1 MNERTLR
8 ALEFNEILIR
18 LKEYA
23 ISDKTKKQ
31 INIDMFQT
39 LEADVKKTLSEVDDA
54 LTMLRYR
61 PVEMSG
67 IQDIISY
74 VKRAKIGSVLSVN
87 ELIAIKQMLNRKD
100 MLIGVFNE
108 FYDKEIELETL
119 SHYERALPSE
129 RSLYNK
135 IVETV
140 DETGVLDHASS
151 TLLSIRKRIS
161 REESGIRT
169 RLNDIMRKHSKK
181 LSDSLVTMRN
191 NRYVL
196 PVKADS
202 QSEVKGIIHDVS
214 TSGLTVYIEPM
225 AIVEISNRIQHLRED
240 EKNEVNKILTELTG
254 IVAENEYDLLQI
266 DEVLHILD
274 LVFAKAKY
282 GMSYKGTIPAI
293 GTDESIHLVNAF
305 HPLID
310 IEQVVK
316 NDIFVDR
323 DTTGIII
330 TGPNT
335 GGKTVTIKT
344 IGLSVIMAQCG
355 IPIPALD
362 GSRLR
367 LFESIY
373 ADIGDEQSIEQ
384 SLSTFSSHLTNIAD
398 ILNRVDEKSLVIL
411 DELGAGTDPE
421 EGAALAI
428 SILEYLLDRDVTVIA
443 TTHYPELKSF
453 SYGRTNTIN
462 ASMEFDVG
470 TLSPTYRLLMGIPGK
485 SNAFEI
491 SEKLGLDKNVIERAR
506 ALSGRDNYEINEM
519 IGALERHTTHARDNE
534 LETKRLLENA
544 ASLKQELEGYKN
556 KFEREKQSMIEAAEE
571 KANEIIKKSER
582 KAQDIIDDLELM
594 KTLGADSIEQ
604 HKLIEAK
611 KSLSDSYYHKAI
623 KKDVKNEVEEKL
635 EVGDEVDVLT
645 YGQKGF
651 VIDIEDDDISVQ
663 MGIIKMKVKKDELK
677 KRKQEKKKAP
687 AVKRVSRMNV
697 SNSLDLR
704 GERYEDAMIKLERY
718 LDQVVLSNLSEV
730 EIIHGKGTG
739 ALQKG
744 VQQHLKQHSKVAT
757 FRGGL
762 PSEGGFGV
770 TIVTMK

>member
-67 IQDIISY
+67 IQDITSY

-108 FYDKEIELETL
+108 LYDKEIELETL

-151 TLLSIRKRIS
+151 TLLSIRKKIS

-316 NDIFVDR
+316 NDVYVDR
-323 DTTGIII
+323 DTTGVII

-398 ILNRVDEKSLVIL
+398 ILNRADEKSLIIL

-645 YGQKGF
+645 YGQKGV

>member
-67 IQDIISY
+67 IQDITSY

-108 FYDKEIELETL
+108 LYDKEIELETL

-151 TLLSIRKRIS
+151 TLLSIRKKIS

-240 EKNEVNKILTELTG
+240 EKNEVNKILAELTG
-254 IVAENEYDLLQI
+254 LVAENEYDLLQI

>member
-67 IQDIISY
+67 IQDITSY

-108 FYDKEIELETL
+108 LYDKEIELETL

-151 TLLSIRKRIS
+151 TLLSIRKKIS

-240 EKNEVNKILTELTG
+240 EKNEVNKILAELTG
-254 IVAENEYDLLQI
+254 LVAENEYDLLQI

-316 NDIFVDR
+316 NDVYVDR
-323 DTTGIII
+323 DTTGVII

-398 ILNRVDEKSLVIL
+398 ILNRADEKSLIIL

-645 YGQKGF
+645 YGQKGV

>member
-67 IQDIISY
+67 IQDITSY

-140 DETGVLDHASS
+140 DETGILDHASS
-151 TLLSIRKRIS
+151 TLLSIRKKIS

-240 EKNEVNKILTELTG
+240 EKNEVNKILAELTG
-254 IVAENEYDLLQI
+254 LVAENEYDLLQI

-316 NDIFVDR
+316 NDVYVDR
-323 DTTGIII
+323 DTTGVII

-398 ILNRVDEKSLVIL
+398 ILNRADEKSLIIL

-534 LETKRLLENA
+534 LETKRLLKNA
-544 ASLKQELEGYKN
+544 ESLKQELEGYKN

-645 YGQKGF
+645 YGQKGV
-651 VIDIEDDDISVQ
+651 VIDIEGDDISVQ

-704 GERYEDAMIKLERY
+704 GERYEDAMIKLDRY

>member
-67 IQDIISY
+67 IQDITSY

-151 TLLSIRKRIS
+151 TLLSIRKKIS

-240 EKNEVNKILTELTG
+240 EKNEVNKILAELTG
-254 IVAENEYDLLQI
+254 LVAENEYDLLQI

-316 NDIFVDR
+316 NDILVDR

-384 SLSTFSSHLTNIAD
+384 SLSTFSSH
-398 ILNRVDEKSLVIL
+398 
-411 DELGAGTDPE
+411 
-421 EGAALAI
+421 
-428 SILEYLLDRDVTVIA
+428 
-443 TTHYPELKSF
+443 
-453 SYGRTNTIN
+453 
-462 ASMEFDVG
+462 
-470 TLSPTYRLLMGIPGK
+470 
-485 SNAFEI
+485 
-491 SEKLGLDKNVIERAR
+491 
-506 ALSGRDNYEINEM
+506 
-519 IGALERHTTHARDNE
+519 
-534 LETKRLLENA
+534 
-544 ASLKQELEGYKN
+544 
-556 KFEREKQSMIEAAEE
+556 
-571 KANEIIKKSER
+571 
-582 KAQDIIDDLELM
+582 
-594 KTLGADSIEQ
+594 
-604 HKLIEAK
+604 
-611 KSLSDSYYHKAI
+611 
-623 KKDVKNEVEEKL
+623 
-635 EVGDEVDVLT
+635 
-645 YGQKGF
+645 
-651 VIDIEDDDISVQ
+651 
-663 MGIIKMKVKKDELK
+663 
-677 KRKQEKKKAP
+677 
-687 AVKRVSRMNV
+687 
-697 SNSLDLR
+697 
-704 GERYEDAMIKLERY
+704 
-718 LDQVVLSNLSEV
+718 
-730 EIIHGKGTG
+730 
-739 ALQKG
+739 
-744 VQQHLKQHSKVAT
+744 
-757 FRGGL
+757 
-762 PSEGGFGV
+762 
-770 TIVTMK
+770 

>member
-67 IQDIISY
+67 IQDITSY

-140 DETGVLDHASS
+140 DETGILDHASS
-151 TLLSIRKRIS
+151 TLLSIRKKIS

-240 EKNEVNKILTELTG
+240 EKNEVNKILAELTG
-254 IVAENEYDLLQI
+254 LVAENEYDLLQI

-316 NDIFVDR
+316 NDVYVDR
-323 DTTGIII
+323 DTTGVII

-398 ILNRVDEKSLVIL
+398 ILNRADEKSLIIL

-645 YGQKGF
+645 YGQKGV

-704 GERYEDAMIKLERY
+704 GERYEDAMIKLDRY

>member
-240 EKNEVNKILTELTG
+240 QKNEVNKILTELTG

-645 YGQKGF
+645 YGQKGV

>member
-67 IQDIISY
+67 IQDITSY

-151 TLLSIRKRIS
+151 TLLSIRKKIS

-240 EKNEVNKILTELTG
+240 EKNEVNKILAELTG
-254 IVAENEYDLLQI
+254 LVAENEYDLLQI

-316 NDIFVDR
+316 NDILVDR

-367 LFESIY
+367 LFESIF

-534 LETKRLLENA
+534 LKTKRLLKNA
-544 ASLKQELEGYKN
+544 ESLKQELEGYKN

-645 YGQKGF
+645 YGQKGV
-651 VIDIEDDDISVQ
+651 VIDIEGDDISVQ

-704 GERYEDAMIKLERY
+704 GERYEDAMIKLDRY

>member
-31 INIDMFQT
+31 INIDMFKT

-67 IQDIISY
+67 IQDITSY

-151 TLLSIRKRIS
+151 TLLSIRKKIS

-202 QSEVKGIIHDVS
+202 QSEVKGIVHDVS

-225 AIVEISNRIQHLRED
+225 AIVEISNRIQQLRED
-240 EKNEVNKILTELTG
+240 EKNEVNKILAELTG
-254 IVAENEYDLLQI
+254 LVAENEYDLLQI

-282 GMSYKGTIPAI
+282 GMSYKGTIPVI

-316 NDIFVDR
+316 NDIFVDK
-323 DTTGIII
+323 DTKGIII

-506 ALSGRDNYEINEM
+506 ALSGRDNFEINEM

-582 KAQDIIDDLELM
+582 KAQDIIDELELM

-645 YGQKGF
+645 YGQKGV
-651 VIDIEDDDISVQ
+651 VIDIEGDDISVQ

-677 KRKQEKKKAP
+677 KRKQENKKAP

-704 GERYEDAMIKLERY
+704 GERYEDAMIKLDRY

-744 VQQHLKQHSKVAT
+744 VQQHLKRHSKVAT

>member
-67 IQDIISY
+67 IQDITSY

-151 TLLSIRKRIS
+151 TLLSIRKKIS

-181 LSDSLVTMRN
+181 LSDSLVTIRN

-240 EKNEVNKILTELTG
+240 EKNEVNKILAELTG
-254 IVAENEYDLLQI
+254 LVAENEYDLLQI

-316 NDIFVDR
+316 NDILVDR

-367 LFESIY
+367 LFESIF

-398 ILNRVDEKSLVIL
+398 ILNRVDENSLVIL

-534 LETKRLLENA
+534 LETKRLLKNA
-544 ASLKQELEGYKN
+544 ESLKQELEGYKN

-611 KSLSDSYYHKAI
+611 KSLSDSYYLKAI

-645 YGQKGF
+645 YGQKGV
-651 VIDIEDDDISVQ
+651 VIDIEGDDISVQ

>member
-67 IQDIISY
+67 IQDITSY

-108 FYDKEIELETL
+108 LYDKEIELETL

-151 TLLSIRKRIS
+151 TLLSIRKKIS

-240 EKNEVNKILTELTG
+240 EKNEVNKILAELTG
-254 IVAENEYDLLQI
+254 LVAENEYDLLQI

-310 IEQVVK
+310 IEQVFK

-645 YGQKGF
+645 YGQKGV

>member
-31 INIDMFQT
+31 INIDMFKT

-67 IQDIISY
+67 IQDITSY

-100 MLIGVFNE
+100 MLIGVFNV

-151 TLLSIRKRIS
+151 TLLSIRKKIS

-225 AIVEISNRIQHLRED
+225 AIVEISNRIQQLRED
-240 EKNEVNKILTELTG
+240 EKNEVNKILAELTG
-254 IVAENEYDLLQI
+254 LVAENEYDLLQI

-282 GMSYKGTIPAI
+282 GMSYKGTIPVI
-293 GTDESIHLVNAF
+293 GTDESIHLVNGF

-316 NDIFVDR
+316 NDIFVDK

-506 ALSGRDNYEINEM
+506 ALSGRDNFEINEM

-582 KAQDIIDDLELM
+582 KAQDIIDELELM

-645 YGQKGF
+645 YGQKGV
-651 VIDIEDDDISVQ
+651 VIDIEGDDISVQ

-677 KRKQEKKKAP
+677 KRKQENKKAP

-704 GERYEDAMIKLERY
+704 GERYEDAMIKLDRY

-744 VQQHLKQHSKVAT
+744 VQQHLKRHSKVAT

>member
-67 IQDIISY
+67 IQDITSY

-151 TLLSIRKRIS
+151 TLLSIRKKIS

-181 LSDSLVTMRN
+181 LSDSLVTIRN

-240 EKNEVNKILTELTG
+240 EKNEVNKILAELTG
-254 IVAENEYDLLQI
+254 LVAENEYDLLQI

-316 NDIFVDR
+316 NDILVDR

-367 LFESIY
+367 LFESIF

-398 ILNRVDEKSLVIL
+398 ILNRADEKSLIIL

-534 LETKRLLENA
+534 LETKRLLKNA
-544 ASLKQELEGYKN
+544 ESLKQELEGYKN

-611 KSLSDSYYHKAI
+611 KSLSDSYYLKAI

-645 YGQKGF
+645 YGQKGV
-651 VIDIEDDDISVQ
+651 VIDIEGDDISVQ

-704 GERYEDAMIKLERY
+704 GERYEDAMIKLDRY

>member
-67 IQDIISY
+67 IQDITSY

-151 TLLSIRKRIS
+151 TLLSIRKKIS

-506 ALSGRDNYEINEM
+506 TLSGRDNYEINEM

-544 ASLKQELEGYKN
+544 ESLKRELEGYKN

-645 YGQKGF
+645 YGQKGV
-651 VIDIEDDDISVQ
+651 VIDIEGDDISVQ

>member
-1 MNERTLR
+1 
-8 ALEFNEILIR
+8 
-18 LKEYA
+18 
-23 ISDKTKKQ
+23 
-31 INIDMFQT
+31 
-39 LEADVKKTLSEVDDA
+39 
-54 LTMLRYR
+54 
-61 PVEMSG
+61 
-67 IQDIISY
+67 
-74 VKRAKIGSVLSVN
+74 
-87 ELIAIKQMLNRKD
+87 
-100 MLIGVFNE
+100 
-108 FYDKEIELETL
+108 
-119 SHYERALPSE
+119 
-129 RSLYNK
+129 
-135 IVETV
+135 
-140 DETGVLDHASS
+140 
-151 TLLSIRKRIS
+151 
-161 REESGIRT
+161 
-169 RLNDIMRKHSKK
+169 
-181 LSDSLVTMRN
+181 
-191 NRYVL
+191 
-196 PVKADS
+196 
-202 QSEVKGIIHDVS
+202 
-214 TSGLTVYIEPM
+214 
-225 AIVEISNRIQHLRED
+225 
-240 EKNEVNKILTELTG
+240 
-254 IVAENEYDLLQI
+254 
-266 DEVLHILD
+266 
-274 LVFAKAKY
+274 
-282 GMSYKGTIPAI
+282 
-293 GTDESIHLVNAF
+293 
-305 HPLID
+305 
-310 IEQVVK
+310 
-316 NDIFVDR
+316 
-323 DTTGIII
+323 
-330 TGPNT
+330 
-335 GGKTVTIKT
+335 
-344 IGLSVIMAQCG
+344 
-355 IPIPALD
+355 
-362 GSRLR
+362 SRLR

-398 ILNRVDEKSLVIL
+398 ILNRADEKSLIIL

-534 LETKRLLENA
+534 LETKRLLKNA
-544 ASLKQELEGYKN
+544 ESLKQELEGYKK

-611 KSLSDSYYHKAI
+611 KSLSDSYYLKAI

-645 YGQKGF
+645 YGQKGV
-651 VIDIEDDDISVQ
+651 VIDIEGDDISVQ

-704 GERYEDAMIKLERY
+704 GERYEDAMIKLDRY

>member
-67 IQDIISY
+67 IQDITSY

-108 FYDKEIELETL
+108 LYDKEIELETL

-151 TLLSIRKRIS
+151 TLLSIRKKIS

-240 EKNEVNKILTELTG
+240 EKNEVNKILAELTG
-254 IVAENEYDLLQI
+254 LVAENEYDLLQI

-316 NDIFVDR
+316 NDVYVDR
-323 DTTGIII
+323 DTTGVII

-398 ILNRVDEKSLVIL
+398 ILNRADEKSLIIL

-594 KTLGADSIEQ
+594 KTLGVDSIEQ

-645 YGQKGF
+645 YGQKGV

>member
-67 IQDIISY
+67 IQDITSY

-140 DETGVLDHASS
+140 DETGILDHASS
-151 TLLSIRKRIS
+151 TLLSIRKKIS

-240 EKNEVNKILTELTG
+240 EKNEVNKILAELTG
-254 IVAENEYDLLQI
+254 LVAENEYDLLQI

-316 NDIFVDR
+316 NDVYVDR
-323 DTTGIII
+323 DTTGVII

-398 ILNRVDEKSLVIL
+398 ILNRADEKSLIIL

-453 SYGRTNTIN
+453 SYGRKNTIN

-645 YGQKGF
+645 YGQKGV

-704 GERYEDAMIKLERY
+704 GERYEDAMIKLDRY

>member
-67 IQDIISY
+67 IQDITSY

-151 TLLSIRKRIS
+151 TLLSIRKKIS

-240 EKNEVNKILTELTG
+240 EKNEVNKILAELTG
-254 IVAENEYDLLQI
+254 LVAENEYDLLQI

-316 NDIFVDR
+316 NDILVDR

-534 LETKRLLENA
+534 LETKRLLKNA
-544 ASLKQELEGYKN
+544 ESLKQELEGYKN

-645 YGQKGF
+645 YGQKGV
-651 VIDIEDDDISVQ
+651 VIDIEGDDISVQ

-697 SNSLDLR
+697 SNTLDLR
-704 GERYEDAMIKLERY
+704 GERYEDAMIKLDRY

>member
-31 INIDMFQT
+31 INIDMFKT

-67 IQDIISY
+67 IQDITSY

-151 TLLSIRKRIS
+151 TLLSIRKKIS

-202 QSEVKGIIHDVS
+202 QSEVKGIVHDVS

-225 AIVEISNRIQHLRED
+225 AIVEISNRIQQLRED
-240 EKNEVNKILTELTG
+240 EKNEVNKILAELTG
-254 IVAENEYDLLQI
+254 LVAENEYDLLQI

-282 GMSYKGTIPAI
+282 GMSYKGTIPVI

-316 NDIFVDR
+316 NDIFVDK

-506 ALSGRDNYEINEM
+506 ALSGRDNFEINEM

-582 KAQDIIDDLELM
+582 KAQDIIDELELM

-645 YGQKGF
+645 YGQKGV
-651 VIDIEDDDISVQ
+651 VIDIEGDDISVQ

-677 KRKQEKKKAP
+677 KRKQENKKAP

-704 GERYEDAMIKLERY
+704 GERYEDAMIKLDRY

-744 VQQHLKQHSKVAT
+744 VQQHLKRHSKVAT

>member
-67 IQDIISY
+67 IQDITSY

-151 TLLSIRKRIS
+151 TLLSIRKKIS

-240 EKNEVNKILTELTG
+240 EKNEVNKILAELTG
-254 IVAENEYDLLQI
+254 LVAENEYDLLQI

-316 NDIFVDR
+316 NDILVDR

-534 LETKRLLENA
+534 LETKRLLKNA
-544 ASLKQELEGYKN
+544 ESLKQELEGYKN

-645 YGQKGF
+645 YGQKGV
-651 VIDIEDDDISVQ
+651 VIDIEGDDISVQ

-704 GERYEDAMIKLERY
+704 GERYEDAMIKLDRY

>member
-31 INIDMFQT
+31 INIDMFKT

-67 IQDIISY
+67 IQDITSY

-151 TLLSIRKRIS
+151 TLLSIRKKIS

-225 AIVEISNRIQHLRED
+225 AIVEISNRIQQLRED
-240 EKNEVNKILTELTG
+240 EKNEVNKILAELTG
-254 IVAENEYDLLQI
+254 LVAENEYDLLQI

-282 GMSYKGTIPAI
+282 GMSYKGTIPVI

-506 ALSGRDNYEINEM
+506 ALSGRDNFEINEM

-582 KAQDIIDDLELM
+582 KAQDIIDELELM

-645 YGQKGF
+645 YGQKGV
-651 VIDIEDDDISVQ
+651 VIDIEGDDISVQ

-677 KRKQEKKKAP
+677 KRKQENKKAP

-704 GERYEDAMIKLERY
+704 GERYEDAMIKLDRY

-744 VQQHLKQHSKVAT
+744 VQQHLKRHSKVAT

>member
-67 IQDIISY
+67 IQDITSY

-151 TLLSIRKRIS
+151 TLLSIRKKIS

-181 LSDSLVTMRN
+181 LSDSLVTIRN

-240 EKNEVNKILTELTG
+240 EKNEVNKILAELTG
-254 IVAENEYDLLQI
+254 LVAENEYDLLQI

-316 NDIFVDR
+316 NDILVDR

-367 LFESIY
+367 LFESIF

-398 ILNRVDEKSLVIL
+398 ILNRVDENSLVIL

-534 LETKRLLENA
+534 LETKRLLKNA
-544 ASLKQELEGYKN
+544 ESLKQELEGYKN

-611 KSLSDSYYHKAI
+611 KSLSDSYYLKAI

-645 YGQKGF
+645 YGQKGV
-651 VIDIEDDDISVQ
+651 VIDIEGDDISVQ

-704 GERYEDAMIKLERY
+704 GERYEDAMIKLDRY

>member
-67 IQDIISY
+67 IQDITSY

-140 DETGVLDHASS
+140 DETGILDHASS
-151 TLLSIRKRIS
+151 TLLSIRKKIS

-240 EKNEVNKILTELTG
+240 EKNEVNKILAELTG
-254 IVAENEYDLLQI
+254 LVAENEYDLLQI

-316 NDIFVDR
+316 NDVYVDR
-323 DTTGIII
+323 DTTGVII

-398 ILNRVDEKSLVIL
+398 ILNRADEKSLVIL

-453 SYGRTNTIN
+453 SYGRKNTIN

-645 YGQKGF
+645 YGQKGV

-704 GERYEDAMIKLERY
+704 GERYEDAMIKLDRY

>member
-67 IQDIISY
+67 IQDITSY

-108 FYDKEIELETL
+108 LYDKEIELETL

-151 TLLSIRKRIS
+151 TLLSIRKKIS

-240 EKNEVNKILTELTG
+240 EKNEVNKILAELTG
-254 IVAENEYDLLQI
+254 LVAENEYDLLQI

-645 YGQKGF
+645 YGQKGV

>member
-8 ALEFNEILIR
+8 ALEFNDILLR
-18 LKEYA
+18 LREYA
-23 ISDKTKKQ
+23 ISDKTKNK

-39 LEADVKKTLSEVDDA
+39 VESDVIDTLREVDDA
-54 LTMLRYR
+54 LTILRYR
-61 PVEMSG
+61 SVEMSG
-67 IQDIISY
+67 IRDITDY
-74 VKRAKIGSVLSVN
+74 VKRARIGSVLGVN
-87 ELIAIKQMLNRKD
+87 ELIAIKSMLSRKD
-100 MLIGVFNE
+100 MLLGVFNE
-108 FYDKEIELETL
+108 FYDKEIELEAL
-119 SHYERALPSE
+119 ASYEQALPVE
-129 RSLYNK
+129 RSLYNR
-135 IVETV
+135 ITETV
-140 DETGVLDHASS
+140 DEAGVLDHASH
-151 TLLSIRKRIS
+151 TLLSIRKKIS
-161 REESGIRT
+161 REEGSIRT

-202 QSEVKGIIHDVS
+202 QGEIKGIIHDVS
-214 TSGLTVYIEPM
+214 SSGLTVYIEPM

-240 EKNEVNKILTELTG
+240 EKNEVNKILGELTTL
-254 IVAENEYDLLQI
+254 VAEHEYDLLQI

-282 GMSYKGTIPAI
+282 GMSYKGTIPTV
-293 GTDESIHLVNAF
+293 GKDVDLHLVNAF

-310 IEQVVK
+310 LDEVVK
-316 NDIFVDR
+316 NDIFVDEETR
-323 DTTGIII
+323 GVII

-335 GGKTVTIKT
+335 GGKTVTIKM

-367 LFESIY
+367 IFQSVY

-398 ILNRVDEKSLVIL
+398 ILTRVNTESLVIL

-428 SILEYLLDRDVTVIA
+428 SILEYLLDRDVTVIS

-453 SYGRTNTIN
+453 TYGRTDTIN
-462 ASMEFDVG
+462 ASMEFDVA

-491 SEKLGLDKNVIERAR
+491 SEKLGLEHTVIERAR
-506 ALSGRDNYEINEM
+506 ELSGRDNFEINEM

-534 LETKRLLENA
+534 LKTERLLKDVEFLQSELA
-544 ASLKQELEGYKN
+544 AYKE
-556 KFEREKQSMIEAAEE
+556 KFDREKEKMIEAAEQR
-571 KANEIIKKSER
+571 ANNIIKASEQ
-582 KAQDIIDDLELM
+582 KASDIIGDLELM
-594 KTLGADSIEQ
+594 KTLGADSIEE
-604 HKLIEAK
+604 HKLIEARK
-611 KSLSDSYYHKAI
+611 ELSDSYYHKDI
-623 KKDVKNEVEEKL
+623 KKDIKNEDKETL
-635 EVGDEVDVLT
+635 HVGDEVDVLT
-645 YGQKGF
+645 YGQKG
-651 VIDIEDDDISVQ
+651 VIIAIEGEEVSVQ
-663 MGIIKMKVKKDELK
+663 MGIIKMKVKNDELK
-677 KRKQEKKKAP
+677 KRKVSKKEAP
-687 AVKRVSRMNV
+687 AVKRVSRQNV

-704 GERYEDAMIKLERY
+704 GERYEDAMIRLDRY
-718 LDQVVLSNLSEV
+718 LDQVVLSNLNEV

-744 VQQHLKQHSKVAT
+744 VQSHLKRHSKVAT

>member
-8 ALEFNEILIR
+8 ALEFNEILTR

-23 ISDKTKKQ
+23 ISDKTKQQ
-31 INIDMFQT
+31 INIEMFQT
-39 LEADVKKTLSEVDDA
+39 LEADVIKTLNEVDDA

-61 PVEMSG
+61 PVEMAG
-67 IQDIISY
+67 IQDITAY
-74 VKRAKIGSVLSVN
+74 VKRAKIGSVLTVN
-87 ELIAIKQMLNRKD
+87 ELLAIKQMLNRKD
-100 MLIGVFNE
+100 TLIGVFNE

-119 SHYERALPSE
+119 SHYERALPTE
-129 RSLYNK
+129 RSLYNR

-151 TLLSIRKRIS
+151 TLLSIRKKIS
-161 REESGIRT
+161 REEAGIRT

-196 PVKADS
+196 PVKADA
-202 QSEVKGIIHDVS
+202 QGEIKGIIHDVS

-225 AIVEISNRIQHLRED
+225 AIVEISNKIQHLRED
-240 EKNEVNKILTELTG
+240 EKNEVSKILAELTG
-254 IVAENEYDLLQI
+254 LVAEHEYDLLQI
-266 DEVLHILD
+266 DEVLHIFD
-274 LVFAKAKY
+274 LIFAKAKY

-293 GTDESIHLVNAF
+293 GEDERIHLVNAF

-310 IEQVVK
+310 INQVVK

-323 DTTGIII
+323 DTKGVII

-344 IGLSVIMAQCG
+344 IGLSVMMAQCG

-428 SILEYLLDRDVTVIA
+428 SILEFLLDRHVTVIS

-462 ASMEFDVG
+462 ASMEFDLT

-491 SEKLGLDKNVIERAR
+491 SEKLGLNRGVIDRAR

-519 IGALERHTTHARDNE
+519 IGALERHTTLARDNE
-534 LETKRLLENA
+534 LETERLLKNVEI
-544 ASLKQELEGYKN
+544 LKQELEDYKE
-556 KFEREKQSMIEAAEE
+556 KFEREKNAMIEAAEE
-571 KANEIIKKSER
+571 KANEIIKESEQ
-582 KAQDIIDDLELM
+582 KAKDIIDELELM

-611 KSLSDSYYHKAI
+611 KSLSDSYYHKDI
-623 KKDVKNEVEEKL
+623 KKDVKNVVEETL
-635 EVGDEVDVLT
+635 NVGDEVDVLT
-645 YGQKGF
+645 YGQKGV
-651 VIDIEDDDISVQ
+651 VIDIEGNDISVQ

-687 AVKRVSRMNV
+687 TLKRVSRMNV

-704 GERYEDAMIKLERY
+704 GERYEDAMIRLDRY
-718 LDQVVLSNLSEV
+718 LDQVVLSNLTEV

-744 VQQHLKQHSKVAT
+744 VQQHLKRHSKVAK

>member
-39 LEADVKKTLSEVDDA
+39 LETDVKKALSEVDDA

-67 IQDIISY
+67 IQDITSY

-151 TLLSIRKRIS
+151 TLLSIRKKIS

-240 EKNEVNKILTELTG
+240 EKNEVNKILAELTG
-254 IVAENEYDLLQI
+254 LVAENEYDLLQI

-293 GTDESIHLVNAF
+293 GRDESIHLVNAF

-323 DTTGIII
+323 DTTGVII

-367 LFESIY
+367 VFESIY

-428 SILEYLLDRDVTVIA
+428 GILEYLLDRDVTVIA

-491 SEKLGLDKNVIERAR
+491 SEKLGLDKKVIERAR

-534 LETKRLLENA
+534 LKTKRLLENA
-544 ASLKQELEGYKN
+544 ESLKQELEGYKY

-645 YGQKGF
+645 YGQKGV
-651 VIDIEDDDISVQ
+651 VIDIEGADISVQ

-677 KRKQEKKKAP
+677 KRKQGKKKAP

-704 GERYEDAMIKLERY
+704 GERYEDAMIRLDRY

-744 VQQHLKQHSKVAT
+744 VQQHLKRHSKVAA

>member
-67 IQDIISY
+67 IQDITSY

-108 FYDKEIELETL
+108 LYDKEIELETL

-151 TLLSIRKRIS
+151 TLLSIRKKIS

-645 YGQKGF
+645 YGQKGV

>member
-67 IQDIISY
+67 IQDITSY

-108 FYDKEIELETL
+108 LYDKEIELETL

-151 TLLSIRKRIS
+151 TLLSIRKKIS

-240 EKNEVNKILTELTG
+240 EKNEVNKILAELTG
-254 IVAENEYDLLQI
+254 LVAENEYDLLQI

-316 NDIFVDR
+316 NDVYVDR
-323 DTTGIII
+323 DTTGDR
-330 TGPNT
+330 
-335 GGKTVTIKT
+335 K
-344 IGLSVIMAQCG
+344 SV
-355 IPIPALD
+355 
-362 GSRLR
+362 
-367 LFESIY
+367 
-373 ADIGDEQSIEQ
+373 
-384 SLSTFSSHLTNIAD
+384 
-398 ILNRVDEKSLVIL
+398 V
-411 DELGAGTDPE
+411 
-421 EGAALAI
+421 
-428 SILEYLLDRDVTVIA
+428 
-443 TTHYPELKSF
+443 
-453 SYGRTNTIN
+453 
-462 ASMEFDVG
+462 
-470 TLSPTYRLLMGIPGK
+470 
-485 SNAFEI
+485 
-491 SEKLGLDKNVIERAR
+491 
-506 ALSGRDNYEINEM
+506 
-519 IGALERHTTHARDNE
+519 
-534 LETKRLLENA
+534 
-544 ASLKQELEGYKN
+544 
-556 KFEREKQSMIEAAEE
+556 
-571 KANEIIKKSER
+571 
-582 KAQDIIDDLELM
+582 
-594 KTLGADSIEQ
+594 
-604 HKLIEAK
+604 
-611 KSLSDSYYHKAI
+611 
-623 KKDVKNEVEEKL
+623 
-635 EVGDEVDVLT
+635 
-645 YGQKGF
+645 
-651 VIDIEDDDISVQ
+651 
-663 MGIIKMKVKKDELK
+663 
-677 KRKQEKKKAP
+677 
-687 AVKRVSRMNV
+687 
-697 SNSLDLR
+697 
-704 GERYEDAMIKLERY
+704 
-718 LDQVVLSNLSEV
+718 
-730 EIIHGKGTG
+730 
-739 ALQKG
+739 
-744 VQQHLKQHSKVAT
+744 
-757 FRGGL
+757 
-762 PSEGGFGV
+762 
-770 TIVTMK
+770 

>member
-67 IQDIISY
+67 IQDITSY

-151 TLLSIRKRIS
+151 TLLSIRKKIS

-240 EKNEVNKILTELTG
+240 EKNEVNKILAELTG
-254 IVAENEYDLLQI
+254 LVAENEYDLLQI

-316 NDIFVDR
+316 NDILVDR

-534 LETKRLLENA
+534 LETKRLLKNA
-544 ASLKQELEGYKN
+544 ESLKQELEGYKN

-635 EVGDEVDVLT
+635 EIGDEVDVLT
-645 YGQKGF
+645 YGQKGV
-651 VIDIEDDDISVQ
+651 VIDIEGDDISVQ

-704 GERYEDAMIKLERY
+704 GERYEDAMIKLDRY

>member
-67 IQDIISY
+67 IQDITSY
-74 VKRAKIGSVLSVN
+74 VRRAKIGSVLSVN

-135 IVETV
+135 IAETV

-151 TLLSIRKRIS
+151 TLLSIRKKIS

-240 EKNEVNKILTELTG
+240 EKNEVNKILAELTG
-254 IVAENEYDLLQI
+254 LVAENEYDLLQI

-316 NDIFVDR
+316 NDILVDR

-534 LETKRLLENA
+534 LETKRLLKNA
-544 ASLKQELEGYKN
+544 ESLKQELEGYKN

-645 YGQKGF
+645 YGQKGV
-651 VIDIEDDDISVQ
+651 VIDIEGDDISVQ

-704 GERYEDAMIKLERY
+704 GERYEDAMIKLDRY

>member
-67 IQDIISY
+67 IQDITSY
-74 VKRAKIGSVLSVN
+74 VRRAKIGSVLSVN

-135 IVETV
+135 IAETV

-151 TLLSIRKRIS
+151 TLLSIRKKIS

-240 EKNEVNKILTELTG
+240 EKNEVNKILAELTG
-254 IVAENEYDLLQI
+254 LVAENEYDLLQI

-316 NDIFVDR
+316 NDILVDR

-534 LETKRLLENA
+534 QETKRLLKNA
-544 ASLKQELEGYKN
+544 ESLKQELEGYKN

-645 YGQKGF
+645 YGQKGV
-651 VIDIEDDDISVQ
+651 VIDIEGDDISVQ

-704 GERYEDAMIKLERY
+704 GERYEDAMIKLDRY